1 MTLIGIVAVSRDL
14 AIGKDGKLPWHYSAD
29 LKFFKETTTGH
40 AVLMGSN
47 TWRSIGRPLPGRV
60 NIVLSRSRNVQV
72 PEGVLL
78 LDSKPAALEAARNA
92 ATDLYVIGGAQ
103 VFRDFADD
111 IDRWLVTEVPL
122 TIDDADVYMPRDFL
136 NGFELE
142 STRELGEGLVVKSY
156 HRTHGTDIR

>member
-156 HRTHGTDIR
+156 YRTHGTDIR